1 MTNTKARRTWPQRL
15 TLVSVVVS
23 AIVCFA
29 AAGALAAGQWVVAQR
44 QLVTIDRPDAR
55 LAGADDLTV
64 IVPGGANNQ
73 PDNGANTNATTI
85 VLAEPDAA
93 NFLITGADNNDCPG
107 AESSTGDRSDLG
119 ERSDTIM
126 IWRANPDTNQLAVLS
141 LPRDLYV
148 KGPNGGKTKINSQYR
163 RDDPDRLIDTIYLNF
178 GIPID
183 HYIQIDFCAFKRLV
197 NAVGGV
203 TVPFEFPAR
212 DRKSN
217 LNIPTAGCV
226 TLDGDMALAYVRSR
240 AYQFEDPAGSGNWQS
255 DGTSDFGRI
264 KRQQDFLRR
273 VVAEIIRDG
282 LYQPDVASALITTNR
297 EYLVTDS
304 GLSLRTMIEFGNTL
318 RSLNPA
324 DIATYIVESSS
335 ENVNGQSVQ
344 RPRIEGDNM
353 KAILAV
359 FRGQAA
365 LAQAPA
371 QEFETTTTTTT
382 PTTTTTT
389 RTATSPTTTT
399 TTRTAT
405 PAGSTTTIVNDESGT
420 TDEPTVS
427 TLPTVEAVENVTGE
441 APDPTAVCN

>member
-1 MTNTKARRTWPQRL
+1 MTTTKARRTWPQRL

-23 AIVCFA
+23 AIVCLA
-29 AAGALAAGQWVVAQR
+29 AAGALAAGQWVVSQR
-44 QLVTIDRPDAR
+44 QLVTIDGPDAQ
-55 LAGADDLTV
+55 LGVADDPTV
-64 IVPGGANNQ
+64 IVPGGATTPPNQ
-73 PDNGANTNATTI
+73 RDNGANTTTTTI

-107 AESSTGDRSDLG
+107 AEGSTGDRSDLG

-240 AYQFEDPAGSGNWQS
+240 AYQFENPAGSGNWQS

-282 LYQPDVASALITTNR
+282 LYKPDIASALITTNR

-324 DIATYIVESSS
+324 DIATYVVESSS

-344 RPRIEGDNM
+344 QPRIEGDNM
-353 KAILAV
+353 KAILGV

-371 QEFETTTTTTT
+371 QEFETTTTTTA
-382 PTTTTTT
+382 TTTT
-389 RTATSPTTTT
+389 RAT
-399 TTRTAT
+399 T
-405 PAGSTTTIVNDESGT
+405 PAAPVGSTTTIVNDESGT

-441 APDPTAVCN
+441 APDPAAVCN